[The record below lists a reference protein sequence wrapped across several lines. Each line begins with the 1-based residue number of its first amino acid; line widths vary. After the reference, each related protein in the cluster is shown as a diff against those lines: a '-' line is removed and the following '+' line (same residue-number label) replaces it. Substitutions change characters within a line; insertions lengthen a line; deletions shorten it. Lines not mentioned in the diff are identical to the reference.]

1 MGPGLF
7 EEAMMIVLR
16 PTRGCLRIDVDL
28 LTCRIWEVDGEQDI
42 AACRAV
48 PACEGFRN
56 SGRNGFFSA
65 WQRQAV
71 RATRLLKTCGF
82 KVDIHLMRPGC
93 GRLLGMVGPYSVLRQ
108 RA

>member
-1 MGPGLF
+1 MENRTSPL
-7 EEAMMIVLR
+7 V
-16 PTRGCLRIDVDL
+16 
-28 LTCRIWEVDGEQDI
+28 EQYQPAKALGT
-42 AACRAV
+42 AAEMA
-48 PACEGFRN
+48 
-56 SGRNGFFSA
+56 SFSA
-65 WQRQAV
+65 RQRQAV